1 MSNHRAQ
8 NQDEMEILGYTF
20 GEIRRA
26 QQGGRLGRPVDSNAP
41 PDQDLIRHRDSDLLR
56 AKDFA
61 PGQKWISYSG
71 AMVEVLSIDDNDWVQ
86 YRDGS
91 GVVREK
97 DVFSFQC
104 RYSLATVADGGCE
117 Q

>member
-1 MSNHRAQ
+1 MGITQ
-8 NQDEMEILGYTF
+8 NQQTM
-20 GEIRRA
+20 
-26 QQGGRLGRPVDSNAP
+26 
-41 PDQDLIRHRDSDLLR
+41 LR

-61 PGQKWISYSG
+61 PGQKWISCSG

-104 RYSLATVADGGCE
+104 RYSLASSTEWDGK
-117 Q
+117 

>member
-1 MSNHRAQ
+1 MGITQ
-8 NQDEMEILGYTF
+8 NQQTM
-20 GEIRRA
+20 
-26 QQGGRLGRPVDSNAP
+26 
-41 PDQDLIRHRDSDLLR
+41 LR

-61 PGQKWISYSG
+61 PGQKWISCSG
-71 AMVEVLSIDDNDWVQ
+71 AMVEVLSIDDNDWVR

>member
-41 PDQDLIRHRDSDLLR
+41 PDQDLIRHRDSDLLLLQQH
-56 AKDFA
+56 
-61 PGQKWISYSG
+61 G
-71 AMVEVLSIDDNDWVQ
+71 
-86 YRDGS
+86 
-91 GVVREK
+91 
-97 DVFSFQC
+97 
-104 RYSLATVADGGCE
+104 ADGLEKMQYHGALSRLRRQGVLPSDTME
-117 Q
+117 QSDDPPLSPKF

>member
-1 MSNHRAQ
+1 MDITQ
-8 NQDEMEILGYTF
+8 NQQTM
-20 GEIRRA
+20 
-26 QQGGRLGRPVDSNAP
+26 
-41 PDQDLIRHRDSDLLR
+41 LR

-61 PGQKWISYSG
+61 PGQKWISCSG

-91 GVVREK
+91 GVVGEK

-104 RYSLATVADGGCE
+104 RYSLASSTEWDGK
-117 Q
+117 